1 MVMFPGPFLKREIV
15 ASVRC
20 ARVIRDR
27 LIALLL
33 VTGGVAGCVVVWDAW
48 GRDRT
53 SVREAA
59 WFALVA
65 FGLTA
70 FAQAGIAIGLVV
82 GQVAPAIASERDRK
96 SLDALLATQ
105 LSSAEIVVGT
115 MAAGLLRAANG
126 LAATLPLVVLMVFL
140 GGVDPGLVLLS
151 GAGLASTALA
161 AAAISVVASVGARTR
176 GRAVSLAGG
185 LVLAW
190 LALPSAFLALRM
202 LLWTGGPRWL
212 TEAALWLFDTSPC
225 GVGLSLL
232 GVMPRPGSLIESVLR
247 MMALETAG
255 AAVLTLWAAWR
266 LRPASR
272 APGDV
277 EGQSA
282 RLRMLRRSRRR
293 RPRPPCGDDPVLWN
307 AIQTNRRATVG
318 AWIEDRLIFLVWIGL
333 IALVTS
339 WFAVPAFREL
349 AARGYG
355 AAPEAFTMPAWNP
368 LVRVLGANFI
378 QTAGGPA
385 AGQARLEFNI
395 ALSQCSAFWAWAY
408 VLELYGAAT
417 VGVKGERE
425 RGTWLG
431 LIATP
436 LSGGEIF
443 RAKMLGPVLSRLRG
457 TFILIA
463 LWTVGLMAGA
473 VHPLG
478 FLAAV
483 TGLAAPA
490 WFCSAL
496 GVSRSLREGGMKR
509 AGHPLALVVRRVA
522 ALGVTLLVGAISGAL
537 AWSSLLSYEDV
548 SSVVHSGAFPQFGT
562 TAVQFPQF
570 GATALQKVVGVTDN
584 LRLLG
589 ARVML

>member
-1 MVMFPGPFLKREIV
+1 M
-15 ASVRC
+15 
-20 ARVIRDR
+20 
-27 LIALLL
+27 LL
-33 VTGGVAGCVVVWDAW
+33 W
-48 GRDRT
+48 
-53 SVREAA
+53 
-59 WFALVA
+59 
-65 FGLTA
+65 
-70 FAQAGIAIGLVV
+70 
-82 GQVAPAIASERDRK
+82 
-96 SLDALLATQ
+96 
-105 LSSAEIVVGT
+105 
-115 MAAGLLRAANG
+115 
-126 LAATLPLVVLMVFL
+126 
-140 GGVDPGLVLLS
+140 
-151 GAGLASTALA
+151 
-161 AAAISVVASVGARTR
+161 
-176 GRAVSLAGG
+176 
-185 LVLAW
+185 
-190 LALPSAFLALRM
+190 
-202 LLWTGGPRWL
+202 LWTGGPRWL
-212 TEAALWLFDTSPC
+212 TQAELWLLDTSPC

-232 GVMPRPGSLIESVLR
+232 GVMPRPSSIIESVLR

-272 APGDV
+272 ALEDA

-282 RLRMLRRSRRR
+282 RLRMLRQSRRR

-318 AWIEDRLIFLVWIGL
+318 AWIEDRLIWLVLIGP

-355 AAPEAFTMPAWNP
+355 PAPEAFTMPTWNP
-368 LVRVLGANFI
+368 LVRVLWDKLIMPAD
-378 QTAGGPA
+378 GPA

-395 ALSQCSAFWAWAY
+395 ALRQISAFSAWAY
-408 VLELYGAAT
+408 VLDFYGAAAL
-417 VGVKGERE
+417 GVKQERE

-436 LSGGEIF
+436 LSGWEIL

-457 TFILIA
+457 ALTLIA

-483 TGLAAPA
+483 TGLAAAA

-496 GVSRSLREGGMKR
+496 GVSTSLREGGMKR
-509 AGHPLALVVRRVA
+509 AGHPLALVVRHVA

-548 SSVVHSGAFPQFGT
+548 FSVVHSGAFPQFGT
-562 TAVQFPQF
+562 MGLVGT
-570 GATALQKVVGVTDN
+570 TALQTLMGVPDDSRRVQRVLLFGTASLQTVVGARTVAAVWLAGTTA
-584 LRLLG
+584 LG
-589 ARVML
+589 AGAYSVTRAMCRDFDVEVGRPTRPRADALRS

>member
-1 MVMFPGPFLKREIV
+1 MVMFPGPFLKREMV
-15 ASVRC
+15 TSVRC

-33 VTGGVAGCVVVWDAW
+33 VTGGVAGCVVVWDEW
-48 GRDRT
+48 GWDRT

-96 SLDALLATQ
+96 SLDALLTTQ
-105 LSSAEIVVGT
+105 LSSAKIVVGT

-126 LAATLPLVVLMVFL
+126 LAAALPLVVLMVFL

-176 GRAVSLAGG
+176 GRAVSIAVG

-212 TEAALWLFDTSPC
+212 TQAALWLLDSSPF

-232 GVMPRPGSLIESVLR
+232 GVMPRPGSIIERVLR

-272 APGDV
+272 ALEDV

-282 RLRMLRRSRRR
+282 RLRMLRQWRRR

-318 AWIEDRLIFLVWIGL
+318 AWIEDRLIGLVWIGL

-368 LVRVLGANFI
+368 LVRVLVDKLIMPGRRPGSGA
-378 QTAGGPA
+378 GPP
-385 AGQARLEFNI
+385 GVQHRLET
-395 ALSQCSAFWAWAY
+395 
-408 VLELYGAAT
+408 VL
-417 VGVKGERE
+417 GV
-425 RGTWLG
+425 LG
-431 LIATP
+431 LGLRPRT
-436 LSGGEIF
+436 
-443 RAKMLGPVLSRLRG
+443 LRG
-457 TFILIA
+457 RRR
-463 LWTVGLMAGA
+463 G
-473 VHPLG
+473 
-478 FLAAV
+478 
-483 TGLAAPA
+483 
-490 WFCSAL
+490 
-496 GVSRSLREGGMKR
+496 REGGAGARHLARSDRNPALRVGDPPGQDAR
-509 AGHPLALVVRRVA
+509 ARPESPSRRLDTDRALDGRAHGRRRAPPGLPGSGHGAGGACLVLFGTGRFHVAAGGRHEKGRPPAGPCRPPRGRARGDLVAGGDLGRPRLVVA
-522 ALGVTLLVGAISGAL
+522 ALVRGCFLRGPLGRVPAVRHDGPPDGGG
-537 AWSSLLSYEDV
+537 SS
-548 SSVVHSGAFPQFGT
+548 
-562 TAVQFPQF
+562 
-570 GATALQKVVGVTDN
+570 
-584 LRLLG
+584 R
-589 ARVML
+589 